1 MFIWTL
7 QAISISILFI
17 FLVHNLL
24 SFLKS
29 TLTVPKIKDLVNSPA
44 QKYNDMFNIL
54 NSTNNGHIQ
63 SHSSFDIGTAQLLP
77 SSSSSS
83 SKNSNTLNPYGTNIN
98 DLPSS
103 SDAVSTFESASFSN
117 AFSTVDA
124 NTNTN
129 ANANNQTSMK
139 NELKM
144 FLKKQLNA

>member
-54 NSTNNGHIQ
+54 NSTNNGHHAQ
-63 SHSSFDIGTAQLLP
+63 QQRSSDILMTQLLP

-83 SKNSNTLNPYGTNIN
+83 NNSNTLNPYGTNIN
-98 DLPSS
+98 DLPSGVVGG

-117 AFSTVDA
+117 AFSTVD
-124 NTNTN
+124 NP
-129 ANANNQTSMK
+129 NANNQTSMK

>member
-7 QAISISILFI
+7 QAISVSILFI
-17 FLVHNLL
+17 FIVHNILQ
-24 SFLKS
+24 FLKS

-54 NSTNNGHIQ
+54 NNTNNGHNQ
-63 SHSSFDIGTAQLLP
+63 SHSLGDIGIGNGNAHADLLP
-77 SSSSSS
+77 SS

-98 DLPSS
+98 ELPTS

-117 AFSTVDA
+117 SFSTVD
-124 NTNTN
+124 NNN
-129 ANANNQTSMK
+129 INNNQTSMK

>member
-7 QAISISILFI
+7 QAISVSILFI
-17 FLVHNLL
+17 FIVHNILQ
-24 SFLKS
+24 FLKS

-54 NSTNNGHIQ
+54 NNTNNGHTQ
-63 SHSSFDIGTAQLLP
+63 PHMVAAHADLLP
-77 SSSSSS
+77 SS

-117 AFSTVDA
+117 AFSTVD
-124 NTNTN
+124 NNN
-129 ANANNQTSMK
+129 INNNQTSMK

>member
-7 QAISISILFI
+7 QAISVSILFI
-17 FLVHNLL
+17 FIVHNILQ
-24 SFLKS
+24 FLKS

-54 NSTNNGHIQ
+54 NNTNNGNNHQ
-63 SHSSFDIGTAQLLP
+63 ESSCGIVTAHADLLP
-77 SSSSSS
+77 SS

-103 SDAVSTFESASFSN
+103 SHAVSTFESASFSN
-117 AFSTVDA
+117 SFSTVD
-124 NTNTN
+124 NNN
-129 ANANNQTSMK
+129 NNNQTSMK